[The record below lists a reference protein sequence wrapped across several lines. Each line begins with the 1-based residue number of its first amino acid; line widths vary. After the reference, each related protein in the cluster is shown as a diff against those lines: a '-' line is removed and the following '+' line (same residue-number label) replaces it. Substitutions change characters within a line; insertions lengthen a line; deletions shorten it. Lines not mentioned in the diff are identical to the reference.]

1 MKKYTV
7 HGAYENPKR
16 ARSYARFSSRLDYNT
31 REEAEKLLKEWKS
44 ERDYPY
50 MWIEEAGK

>member
-16 ARSYARFSSRLDYNT
+16 ARSYARFSSRLDYDT
-31 REEAEKLLKEWKS
+31 REEAEKLLEEWKS
-44 ERDYPY
+44 ERNYPY
-50 MWIEEAGK
+50 LWIEEVGK